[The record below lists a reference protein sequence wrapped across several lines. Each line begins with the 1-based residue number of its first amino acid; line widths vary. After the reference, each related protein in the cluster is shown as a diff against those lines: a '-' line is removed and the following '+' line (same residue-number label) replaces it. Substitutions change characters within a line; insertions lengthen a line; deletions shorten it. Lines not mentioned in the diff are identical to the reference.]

1 MTFKWNSFFETGI
14 QVIDRQHLGLVALI
28 NDVAP
33 LLASNDQ
40 PDRAR
45 IEVLL
50 DKLFAYASMHLK
62 TEEGLM
68 ALQGVDARY
77 CHHHGAT
84 HRQFVDQLVDMRT
97 AFVLDK
103 EFKIGPTLLKFL
115 TSWLTVH
122 ILDEDRRMA
131 RHLALISNGVAPQTA
146 YSEVAADSDAEDP
159 ARAALES
166 ALIELYAIHEERNKM
181 LHDTNQEL
189 TKTCDQLEQRVEEL
203 THCLSVALEQN
214 KISQEQL
221 LQYQK
226 MVAVGQLT

>member
-1 MTFKWNSFFETGI
+1 MTFKWDSFFETGI
-14 QVIDRQHLGLVALI
+14 EVIDRQHLGLVALI

-33 LLASNDQ
+33 LLASNDP

-50 DKLFAYASMHLK
+50 DKLFTYASMHLK

-77 CHHHGAT
+77 CHHHGAI

-97 AFVLDK
+97 AFVADK
-103 EFKIGPTLLKFL
+103 NFKIGPTLLKFL
-115 TSWLTVH
+115 TSWLTIH

-131 RHLALISNGVAPQTA
+131 RHLALISSGVTPQAA
-146 YSEVAADSDAEDP
+146 YSEVAADTDAEDP
-159 ARAALES
+159 ARVALES
-166 ALIELYAIHEERNKM
+166 ALIELYAVYEDRNKM
-181 LHDTNQEL
+181 LHDANQEL
-189 TKTCDQLEQRVEEL
+189 IKTCDQLELRVEEL
-203 THCLSVALEQN
+203 THCLSVAFEQN

-221 LQYQK
+221 LQYK
-226 MVAVGQLT
+226 NMAPVRQLP